1 MYCSISSILFIICKK
16 QSVCLVYI
24 LIIGLDIIHHMLK
37 KVAYVHHQPSTQ
49 CPALYISCFSGT
61 KQLRLFLLPPLESP
75 LESPLDGMLV
85 TLISSRCSGN
95 EPALLPRWQTRES
108 RGNRAQDR
116 TLVHRAGFSTPG
128 RREAL

>member
-1 MYCSISSILFIICKK
+1 MYCSISSILFIIYKQ

-24 LIIGLDIIHHMLK
+24 LITGLNIIHHMLK
-37 KVAYVHHQPSTQ
+37 VAYVYHEPSTQ

-61 KQLRLFLLPPLESP
+61 KQLRLFLVPP

-85 TLISSRCSGN
+85 ALISSRCSGN

-108 RGNRAQDR
+108 
-116 TLVHRAGFSTPG
+116 S
-128 RREAL
+128 